1 LRIALRE
8 HGELWSG
15 MDALARMLGE
25 GERSAPA
32 TSVCQTLLA
41 QLAAHNA
48 KEEPVVYP
56 KPGHLLSVEDIDK
69 LEEWIRPFAG
79 PGAAPRRAAADGP
92 PLKT

>member
-15 MDALARMLGE
+15 MDASARMLGE

-48 KEEPVVYP
+48 KEEPVVHP
-56 KPGHLLSVEDIDK
+56 KTGHVLSVKDTTN
-69 LEEWIRPFAG
+69 WRSGSARSP
-79 PGAAPRRAAADGP
+79 APVQRRAE
-92 PLKT
+92 PLRTGHH

>member
-1 LRIALRE
+1 MRWPGCSARVSGALRP
-8 HGELWSG
+8 
-15 MDALARMLGE
+15 R
-25 GERSAPA
+25 
-32 TSVCQTLLA
+32 SVCQTLLA